1 MKVTISVGGT
11 WYAFQMAAQLDRRG
25 HLDRLI
31 ATHHPQRGEAIAPS
45 RVRANLV
52 PELFVQLPARLR
64 LPWQG
69 EYYKAQLFD
78 WWASRQ
84 VDPETDILVAFTAFG
99 LHTMRAVKPHG
110 VVTVAESGGTH
121 IAHLRALV
129 EEEHRRWGLPA
140 PRIDPRLY
148 VKQQWEYREADYVGV
163 LSSFSRRSFV
173 RAGIPEDRII
183 CIPPGVDVEF
193 FHPQPRQDGV
203 FRILA
208 GGLRIRKGI
217 AYLLEA
223 VAGLPRVNIE
233 LATTGRLP
241 PDALPILR
249 RYDVPIRHYGPLPRR
264 RLAELFARSSVL
276 VLPSIED
283 GFGLVIL
290 EALASG
296 VPVICSVNT
305 GGPDVIRDGVEG
317 FIVPIRDAPA
327 LRERLLF
334 LYGRDAERRRMG
346 EAARAKAL
354 EYSEDAYG
362 DRLVQAYGRLLADRR
377 GRAPEATVPEFYAS
391 FWDTTEMWDACGH
404 WSEADVRR
412 HFDGLLRPDD
422 IVLDVGCGD
431 ARAYQP
437 WILGAVRKLYGVDI
451 SESAVAA
458 ARARGVEAVAHDLGA
473 PLPFE
478 EGMFDKVVCFEVL
491 EHLFD
496 PKFAVEQMARVLKPG
511 GLLIVSVPNAGY
523 LPDRLGA
530 LLFGRV
536 AAPPSDFTNPW
547 KSPHIRFFNL
557 GTLIGLLRACGF
569 EATVV
574 RSKSDSSIFDLL
586 GLFGRPGRFVSRHL
600 AERLPRWAK
609 LAFLGDV
616 WPSVFAPGLLVVARR
631 RSPRPARGSEAAAE
645 GGTVP

>member
-31 ATHHPQRGEAIAPS
+31 ATHRPQRGEAIAPS

-52 PELFVQLPARLR
+52 PELFVQLPPRLH

-84 VDPETDILVAFTAFG
+84 VDPGTDILVAFTAFG
-99 LHTMRAVKPHG
+99 LHTIRAVKPHG
-110 VVTVAESGGTH
+110 VITIAESGGTH

-129 EEEHRRWGLPA
+129 EEEHRHWGLPA
-140 PRIDPRLY
+140 PRIDARLD
-148 VKQQWEYREADYVGV
+148 VKQQWEYGEADYVGV
-163 LSSFSRRSFV
+163 LSSFSRQSFV
-173 RAGIPEDRII
+173 REGIPEDRIV
-183 CIPPGVDVEF
+183 CIPPGVDVALF
-193 FHPQPRQDGV
+193 QPRPQQDGV

-217 AYLLEA
+217 GYLLEA
-223 VAGLPRVNIE
+223 VAGLPRRNIE
-233 LATTGRLP
+233 LATTGRVP
-241 PDALPILR
+241 PDAVPILAK
-249 RYDVPIRHYGPLPRR
+249 YDVPIRHYGPLPRR
-264 RLAELFARSSVL
+264 RLAELFAQSSVL

-296 VPVICSVNT
+296 IPVICSRNT
-305 GGPDVIRDGVEG
+305 GGPDVIRDGQEG
-317 FIVPIRDAPA
+317 FVVPIRDAAA

-334 LYGRDAERRRMG
+334 LYEGDAERRRMG

-362 DRLVQAYGRLLADRR
+362 ARLVQAYRHLLARS
-377 GRAPEATVPEFYAS
+377 GSPPQETTVPQFYAS
-391 FWDTTEMWDACGH
+391 FWDTTEMRDACGH
-404 WSEADVRR
+404 WSDAHFQR

-422 IVLDVGCGD
+422 VVLDVGCGD
-431 ARAYQP
+431 ARAYQSRV
-437 WILGAVRKLYGVDI
+437 LGAVRKLYGVDI
-451 SESAVAA
+451 SERAVAA
-458 ARARGVEAVAHDLGA
+458 ARARGAEAVAQDLSA
-473 PLPFE
+473 PLPFA
-478 EGMFDKVVCFEVL
+478 EGTFDKVICFEVL

-536 AAPPSDFTNPW
+536 AAPPSDFANPW
-547 KSPHIRFFNL
+547 KSPHIRFFNQTSL
-557 GTLIGLLRACGF
+557 VSLLRACGF
-569 EATVV
+569 DATAV
-574 RSKSDSSIFDLL
+574 RSKSDPSIFDLL
-586 GLFGRPGRFVSRHL
+586 GVFGRPGRFISRQL
-600 AERLPRWAK
+600 SERLPRWAK
-609 LAFLGDV
+609 LAFLGDL
-616 WPSVFAPGLLVVARR
+616 WPAVFAPGLLVVARR
-631 RSPRPARGSEAAAE
+631 RPPRGTREAVSAADAREVS
-645 GGTVP
+645 